1 MKVTV
6 VLWIPNPFLLQ
17 VTKKNQTF
25 SKCHCKTSEIW
36 PKISI
41 KENLWKR
48 TVRRKAVLLWE
59 KKLSSYFLFFWKIL
73 NTFLSANAK
82 LVKFGLKSALKK
94 ICEKELSEGKLFC
107 FRKEAVK
114 LFLSAKAVMVLRSH
128 QKIVKFDGA
137 KLFYAATFFK

>member
-1 MKVTV
+1 M
-6 VLWIPNPFLLQ
+6 
-17 VTKKNQTF
+17 TF
-25 SKCHCKTSEIW
+25 MYFCHFYIAGKRRNL
-36 PKISI
+36 ISI
-41 KENLWKR
+41 EMFLN
-48 TVRRKAVLLWE
+48 E
-59 KKLSSYFLFFWKIL
+59 KYISL
-73 NTFLSANAK
+73 NIFLSAIAK

-137 KLFYAATFFK
+137 NYSTQLPYFSKY

>member
-1 MKVTV
+1 MNVPSY
-6 VLWIPNPFLLQ
+6 LQIYFESPWLLQ
-17 VTKKNQTF
+17 VTKK
-25 SKCHCKTSEIW
+25 
-36 PKISI
+36 I
-41 KENLWKR
+41 KL
-48 TVRRKAVLLWE
+48 
-59 KKLSSYFLFFWKIL
+59 
-73 NTFLSANAK
+73 FLSVTAK

-137 KLFYAATFFK
+137 NYSTQLPYSSKY